1 MKKAVI
7 ILVTATLCTLAGL
20 PESRAQTEP
29 YYKGKQIKI
38 FVGFTAGG
46 IVDLWARLIGQHLGR
61 QIPGHPDIIVQNV
74 PGGGSLIAANQLY
87 NIAKPDGLTLGM
99 VSAALFFDQLTGRPE
114 VKFDWTKFN
123 WIGSPVKNFETLSVR
138 ADSPFKTIDDVRGAA
153 QPPRCG
159 STGTGNT
166 GHYFPQFIEEAVGG
180 KFQMIIGY
188 QGTRDI
194 ELAFERGEVNC
205 YAVTKE
211 VFEREP
217 ARAWLKNRFL
227 RVLVQGGQKRDAS
240 FADVPTIYELM
251 NKYKTP
257 EPTRRLA
264 AVLLSPTA
272 FGRPLLAPP
281 NLPVERLKLL
291 RDAYA
296 KMLADHDFLADT
308 KKRDW
313 DIERISGEELEG
325 MARKALGQTPETI
338 EKLKK
343 ILSE

>member
-1 MKKAVI
+1 MKKIGFV
-7 ILVTATLCTLAGL
+7 LVAALLCNAAHA
-20 PESRAQTEP
+20 SVSHAQADGF
-29 YYKGKQIKI
+29 YKGKQIKI
-38 FVGFTAGG
+38 VVGFTAGG
-46 IVDLWARLIGQHLGR
+46 IVDLWARLIAQHLTK

-74 PGGGSLIAANQLY
+74 AGGGSLIAANQLY
-87 NIAKPDGLTLGM
+87 NIAKPDGLTLAM

-114 VKFDWTKFN
+114 VKFDWAKFN
-123 WIGSPVKNFETLSVR
+123 WIGSPVKNFETLQVR

-153 QPPRCG
+153 QSPRCG

-166 GHYFPQFIEEAVGG
+166 GHYFPQFVEEALGG

-227 RVLVQGGQKRDAS
+227 RVLVQGGQKRDTS

-264 AVLLSPTA
+264 SVLLSPTA

-281 NLPVERLKLL
+281 NLPAERLKML

-296 KMLADHDFLADT
+296 KMVTDHDFLADT

-313 DIERISGEELEG
+313 EVERISGEELEA
-325 MARKALGQTPETI
+325 MAKKAVAQTPETI

>member
-1 MKKAVI
+1 MKNALFVLMAV
-7 ILVTATLCTLAGL
+7 LLCGMAR
-20 PESRAQTEP
+20 PPVSHAQSDP
-29 YYKGKQIKI
+29 FYKGKQIKI
-38 FVGFTAGG
+38 IVGFTAGG
-46 IVDLWARLIGQHLGR
+46 IVDLWARLIAQHLGK

-74 PGGGSLIAANQLY
+74 AGGGSLIAANQLY
-87 NIAKPDGLTLGM
+87 NIAKPDGLTLAM
-99 VSAALFFDQLTGRPE
+99 VSAALFFDQLSNRPE
-114 VKFDWTKFN
+114 AKFDWAKFS
-123 WIGSPVKNFETLSVR
+123 WIGSPVKNFEILSVR
-138 ADSPFKTIDDVRGAA
+138 ADSPFKTLDDVRGAA

-166 GHYFPQFIEEAVGG
+166 GHYFPQFLEESLGA
-180 KFQMIIGY
+180 KFHMIIGY

-205 YAVTKE
+205 YAVTRE

-227 RVLVQGGQKRDAS
+227 RVLVQGGQKRDAN
-240 FADVPTIYELM
+240 FTDVPTIYELM
-251 NKYKTP
+251 NRYKTP
-257 EPTRRLA
+257 EATRRLA
-264 AVLLSPTA
+264 SVLLSPTA

-281 NLPVERLKLL
+281 GLPAERLKVL
-291 RDAYA
+291 REAYA
-296 KMLADHDFLADT
+296 KMLTDRDFLADT

-313 DIERISGEELEG
+313 DVERISGEDLEA
-325 MARKALGQTPETI
+325 MAKKAVVQTPETI

>member
-1 MKKAVI
+1 MKKRALVI
-7 ILVTATLCTLAGL
+7 FVILACSL
-20 PESRAQTEP
+20 PRPSVGHAQGEP
-29 YYKGKQIKI
+29 FYKGKQMKI
-38 FVGFTAGG
+38 IVGFTAGG
-46 IVDLWARLIGQHLGR
+46 IVDLWARLIAQHIGK
-61 QIPGHPDIIVQNV
+61 QIPGNPDVIVQNMA
-74 PGGGSLIAANQLY
+74 GGGSLVAANYLY
-87 NIAKPDGLTLGM
+87 SVAKPDGLSLAM
-99 VSAALFFDQLTGRPE
+99 VSTALFFEQLLNRPE
-114 VKFDWTKFN
+114 VRFDWVKFG

-138 ADSPFKTIDDVRGAA
+138 ADSAFKSIEDLRNAA

-159 STGTGNT
+159 STGTANT
-166 GHYFPQFIEEAVGG
+166 GHYFPQFLEEALGA
-180 KFQMIIGY
+180 KFKMVLGY

-217 ARAWLKNRFL
+217 ARTWLRNRFL

-251 NKYKTP
+251 DKYKTP

-264 AVLLSPTA
+264 AVLFSPTA

-281 NLPVERLKLL
+281 GLPVERLKTL

-296 KMLADHDFLADT
+296 KMLTDRDFLGDA

-313 DIERISGEELEG
+313 DVERISGEELEA
-325 MARKALGQTPETI
+325 MANKAVIQNPDTI
-338 EKLKK
+338 QRLKK
-343 ILSE
+343 VLTE

>member
-7 ILVTATLCTLAGL
+7 VLITAALCTVARL
-20 PESRAQTEP
+20 PASRAQSDP
-29 YYKGKQIKI
+29 FYKGKQIKI
-38 FVGFTAGG
+38 IVGFTAGG
-46 IVDLWARLIGQHLGR
+46 IVDLWARLIGQHLGK
-61 QIPGHPDIIVQNV
+61 QISGQPDIIVQNV

-87 NIAKPDGLTLGM
+87 NIAKPDGLTLAM

-138 ADSPFKTIDDVRGAA
+138 ADSPFKTIDDIRSAA

-166 GHYFPQFIEEAVGG
+166 GHYFPQFVEEALGA

-217 ARAWLKNRFL
+217 ARTWLKNHFL
-227 RVLVQGGQKRDAS
+227 RVLVQGGQKRDAN

-257 EPTRRLA
+257 EATRRLA
-264 AVLLSPTA
+264 SVLLSPTA

-281 NLPVERLKLL
+281 NLPPERLKLL

-313 DIERISGEELEG
+313 EVERISGDELEA
-325 MARKALGQTPETI
+325 MAKKAVGQTPETI

-343 ILSE
+343 VLSE